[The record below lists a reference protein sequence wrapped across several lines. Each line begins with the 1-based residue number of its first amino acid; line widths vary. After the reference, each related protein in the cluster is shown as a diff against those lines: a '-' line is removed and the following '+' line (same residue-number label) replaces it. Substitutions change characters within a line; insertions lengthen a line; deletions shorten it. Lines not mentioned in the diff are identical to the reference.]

1 LPDKQDFRNIAI
13 ENYTYEL
20 PTERIAVY
28 PLEQR
33 DASNLLVYNHG
44 TIEKSVFGSISEFLP
59 TRSLM
64 IFNNTRVVQARLL
77 FQKQSGAAIEIFCL
91 EPLGKIRD
99 IQLAFQ
105 EKNKSEWF
113 CLVGNAKK
121 WKTGQL
127 ELTVTA
133 GPILRATKGE
143 RLNDG
148 YKISF
153 EWEGDLAFA
162 EVLELAGKTPLP
174 PYLGRK
180 AEDDDKNRY
189 QTIFARHSG
198 SVAAPTSGL
207 HFTQNVLESL
217 KSKGIEQAFLT
228 LHVGAGTF
236 KPVSSPTIAQHQMH
250 HEQVIVSKETI
261 DSLLAH
267 LDGNII
273 SVGTTSLR
281 TLESLYWLGVKIKNG
296 YTFDA
301 NGFVI
306 EQWEPYD
313 TPTSQTFTS
322 RQAFEALHDFMR
334 EKKLDVI
341 HGETSLIIIP
351 GYIIRTAKLLITNF
365 HQPASTLLLLVAAF
379 CGENW
384 KSIYTFALQ
393 NDFRFLSYGDSCL
406 LFRKEE

>member
-1 LPDKQDFRNIAI
+1 LRIFIAFLPPKVTNFAGKTGAQHMDFRNISI
-13 ENYTYEL
+13 EDYTYDL
-20 PTERIAVY
+20 PPERIAVY

-33 DASNLLVYNHG
+33 DASKLLVYKTGN
-44 TIEKSVFGSISEFLP
+44 IEKSLFGRISEFLP
-59 TRSLM
+59 AGSLM

-105 EKNKSEWF
+105 EKNTSEWF

-121 WKTGQL
+121 WKDGLL
-127 ELTVTA
+127 EMKVSDNL
-133 GPILRATKGE
+133 ILRASKGE
-143 RLNDG
+143 RVNDG
-148 YKISF
+148 YKIRF
-153 EWEGDLAFA
+153 EWDGDLAFA
-162 EVLELAGKTPLP
+162 EILELAGKTPLP

-180 AEDDDKNRY
+180 AEENDKQRY

-207 HFTQNVLESL
+207 HFTPKVLESL
-217 KSKGIEQAFLT
+217 KAKDIKQAFLT

-250 HEQVIVSKETI
+250 HEQVIVSKDTI
-261 DSLLAH
+261 NALLGH

-296 YTFDA
+296 YTFNA
-301 NGFVI
+301 NGFLI

-313 TPTSQTFTS
+313 TPESRTCKT
-322 RQAFEALHDFMR
+322 RQALNLCLILCRIRNSKSFT
-334 EKKLDVI
+334 EKL
-341 HGETSLIIIP
+341 P
-351 GYIIRTAKLLITNF
+351 
-365 HQPASTLLLLVAAF
+365 
-379 CGENW
+379 
-384 KSIYTFALQ
+384 
-393 NDFRFLSYGDSCL
+393 
-406 LFRKEE
+406 